1 MISRNHMGNKCPDI
15 LIGGEAG
22 QGLQTIGPI
31 SAKSLMQKGFS
42 VHVTQAYESQ
52 VRGGY
57 HAFAVRMGT
66 EKVLA
71 PRETVDIRRE

>member
-1 MISRNHMGNKCPDI
+1 MISGDNMGNKCVNI

-31 SAKSLMQKGFS
+31 FSKTLMQKGFS
-42 VHVTQAYESQ
+42 VHGIQSYASR

-57 HAFAVRMGT
+57 HTFAVRMGT
-66 EKVLA
+66 EKVLS
-71 PRETVDIRRE
+71 PQETADIRRE

>member
-1 MISRNHMGNKCPDI
+1 MISRDNMGNKCVNI
-15 LIGGEAG
+15 LIGSEVG

-31 SAKSLMQKGFS
+31 SAKSLMRKGFS

-57 HAFAVRMGT
+57 HTFAVRMGT
-66 EKVLA
+66 EKVWS
-71 PRETVDIRRE
+71 PQETVDIRRG